1 METCAACGCSS
12 VDIACC
18 PQSGGFVAQRDE
30 KWSTLLAVLPKIVGL
45 VGGLAARLASMLL
58 VRKSAVRGAVT
69 TSTVAICAL
78 AVAAVVSGCSGDE
91 AEPSGL
97 PSLTTTSSAS
107 WTPSTATTVPS
118 PPVVARERTSD
129 GAAAF
134 VRFYIALIN
143 NAYRTGASGPLRKY
157 AAPSC
162 DSCTSIAAA
171 VDDIYNDGG
180 HAEGGQLSIKSLV
193 PSVIDEDI
201 QPTVVVAT
209 STDAFVRFD
218 MTGKVTHRNP
228 ASSRTLLFDLK
239 WTTSAWQV
247 VGIRSEKGDTA

>member
-1 METCAACGCSS
+1 METCATCACSS

-30 KWSTLLAVLPKIVGL
+30 KWSTLLAVLSKIVGL
-45 VGGLAARLASMLL
+45 VGGLGARLASMLL

-69 TSTVAICAL
+69 TSTAAIRAL
-78 AVAAVVSGCSGDE
+78 AVAALVSGCSGDE

-134 VRFYIALIN
+134 VRFYISLIN

-162 DSCTSIAAA
+162 DSCTSIAASVA
-171 VDDIYNDGG
+171 DLYAKDLAHGG
-180 HAEGGQLSIKSLV
+180 LLRVESSTATGIS
-193 PSVIDEDI
+193 PSNYV
-201 QPTVVVAT
+201 TVVAVVRTSRFERLEENGSVAT
-209 STDAFVRFD
+209 FKPERIGTLFFDTRWTDGSWL
-218 MTGKVTHRNP
+218 MTG
-228 ASSRTLLFDLK
+228 
-239 WTTSAWQV
+239 
-247 VGIRSEKGDTA
+247 IRDQEA